1 MLSTE
6 NELLDNDLQIIPSKS
21 SIFLMDL
28 DQLRPDYNASEEL
41 SQDLTEYLGL
51 VRQLPRFHDGEHIH
65 VYQDRKRKRN
75 FINICD
81 SHHRE
86 VRKTLLNIG
95 REASLWIHNYFLL
108 STDVIVSSRERFIEI
123 IKNWEH
129 DPCEHKIKV

>member
-41 SQDLTEYLGL
+41 SQDLTEFLGL
-51 VRQLPRFHDGEHIH
+51 VGQLPKLHDRGKKHFYH
-65 VYQDRKRKRN
+65 DRKRQRN

-81 SHHRE
+81 NHHRE

-95 REASLWIHNYFLL
+95 KKASLWIHNYFLL
-108 STDVIVSSRERFIEI
+108 STDVIVSSRERFIKI
-123 IKNWEH
+123 IEDWEH
-129 DPCEHKIKV
+129 DPCEHINNV